1 MKEFEAIS
9 REILPML
16 LSNGAKRVALFG
28 SMVRGQDTS
37 ESDIDIR
44 VAFKEPIGL
53 LKLAHLQRELSQQLN
68 RSVDLVTEDS
78 LSRYIRPDVEA
89 EKVVLYENG
98 LCPPRFGCPQ
108 RVTPSTKPLKAGGN
122 VL

>member
-1 MKEFEAIS
+1 MAGPPPFTPRFPFGKGI
-9 REILPML
+9 
-16 LSNGAKRVALFG
+16 ALFG

-37 ESDIDIR
+37 ESDIDIL

-53 LKLAHLQRELSQQLN
+53 FKLAHLQRQLSQQLN

-89 EKVVLYENG
+89 EKVVLYEEE
-98 LCPPRFGCPQ
+98 
-108 RVTPSTKPLKAGGN
+108 
-122 VL
+122 

>member
-16 LSNGAKRVALFG
+16 LSSGAKRVALFG

-89 EKVVLYENG
+89 GKLCFMKMACAPRVLG
-98 LCPPRFGCPQ
+98 
-108 RVTPSTKPLKAGGN
+108 
-122 VL
+122 VLNELRPAQNH